1 LKIHQKGLYY
11 DGMKIFTI
19 LILCFSIIFLNT
31 SCSKAP
37 EKNLQDQLKET
48 KASKDG
54 EYQYQ
59 KEMEEIKKNIKGD
72 IKIRLKKDAKGGY
85 SWEITGKDAN
95 EVLKANEILKKRLN
109 D

>member
-1 LKIHQKGLYY
+1 
-11 DGMKIFTI
+11 MKIFTI

-31 SCSKAP
+31 FCSKAP
-37 EKNLQDQLKET
+37 EKNLQDQLNAT
-48 KASKDG
+48 NSSKDG
-54 EYQYQ
+54 QIQYQ
-59 KEMEEIKKNIKGD
+59 KELEEIKKSIKGD

-95 EVLKANEILKKRLN
+95 EILKANDILKKRLN